1 MNQPFTRKLMVWNRR
16 WNHRSMPW
24 KGETDPYKIWLSEII
39 LQQTRVEQGLK
50 YYHSFIIEFPTVL
63 HLASAPDEKVYKM
76 WEGLG
81 YYSRCKNLLHTA
93 REIQRTYHGVF
104 PDRYNE
110 IRRLKGI
117 GPYTAAAIASFAFN
131 QPYAVVDG
139 NVQRV
144 ISRYFGV
151 STPTDTSQGKAFY
164 QALADELLDTK
175 KPGLYNQAIMD
186 FGAVICKPQN
196 PLCNEC
202 IHRTEC
208 VAFKN
213 GYVNKLPVKEKTLIK
228 KNRWLY
234 YFLIEVNNSFYIR
247 KRIENDI
254 WQNLHEFVLFDSP
267 KPVKEPFLKQSFL
280 EKLFE
285 RGLYKITHISMLYKQ
300 QLTHQNI
307 FSQFILVKAE
317 QELPALH
324 LFTLVNKDKL
334 ARFAFPKIINQY
346 LHEDAQSPVN

>member
-1 MNQPFTRKLMVWNRR
+1 MKQPFTRKLMIWNSR

-24 KGETDPYKIWLSEII
+24 KGEKDPYRIWLSEII

-50 YYHSFIIEFPTVL
+50 YYQSFITEFPTIH
-63 HLASAPDEKVYKM
+63 HLANAHDQKVYKL

-81 YYSRCKNLLHTA
+81 YYSRCRNLLYTA
-93 REIQRTYHGVF
+93 REIQGKGAFPESYH
-104 PDRYNE
+104 E

-117 GPYTAAAIASFAFN
+117 GPYTAAAICSFAFN

-144 ISRYFGV
+144 LSRYFGIN
-151 STPTDTSQGKAFY
+151 TPIDTSKGKAFY
-164 QALADELLDTK
+164 QAVADALLDEK
-175 KPGLYNQAIMD
+175 KPALYNQAIMD
-186 FGAVICKPQN
+186 FGAIVCKPQN

-202 IHRTEC
+202 IQRAEC

-213 GYVNKLPVKEKTLIK
+213 GHVHKLPIKGKTVSK
-228 KNRWLY
+228 KTRWLY

-267 KPVKEPFLKQSFL
+267 KPVKETFLHQSFL
-280 EKLFE
+280 EKLFK
-285 RGLYKITHISMLYKQ
+285 RDLYKITHISSLYKQ

-307 FSQFILVKAE
+307 FGQFILVKAE
-317 QELPALH
+317 KELPSLK
-324 LFTLVNKDKL
+324 LFTLVKKEKL
-334 ARFAFPKIINQY
+334 PYFAFPKIINQY
-346 LHEDAQSPVN
+346 LNEDAQSPVN